1 MPLRKFK
8 IFCFA
13 LFFVVGYFSFS
24 GFVSAS
30 TINEYYKSIENIEN
44 LMKQNQEEIEKYQ
57 KK

>member
-30 TINEYYKSIENIEN
+30 AIDEINKSIEKVEN
-44 LMKQNQEEIEKYQ
+44 LMKQNQEEMEKL
-57 KK
+57 